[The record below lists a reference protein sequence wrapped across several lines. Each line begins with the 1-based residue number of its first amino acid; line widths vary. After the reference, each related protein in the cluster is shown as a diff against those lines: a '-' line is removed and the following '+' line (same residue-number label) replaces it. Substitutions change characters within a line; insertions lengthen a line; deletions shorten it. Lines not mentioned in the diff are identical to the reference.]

1 MPSFSADAVPADDFR
16 IGYLEE
22 ARECQR
28 ASNSILKKYPEDW
41 HSIPEFWA
49 NLLGVIANASIAAVS
64 DNVALGLY
72 VKDEKRREEIER
84 VRNLLDT
91 KLGAK

>member
-1 MPSFSADAVPADDFR
+1 MPSFSSTAVPADDFR

-28 ASNSILKKYPEDW
+28 ASNSILKKYPDDW

-49 NLLGVIANASIAAVS
+49 NLLGVVANATIAAVS
-64 DNVALGLY
+64 DNVALGLHL
-72 VKDEKRREEIER
+72 KDEKRREENQRI
-84 VRNLLDT
+84 RNLLDE
-91 KLGAK
+91 KLGGK